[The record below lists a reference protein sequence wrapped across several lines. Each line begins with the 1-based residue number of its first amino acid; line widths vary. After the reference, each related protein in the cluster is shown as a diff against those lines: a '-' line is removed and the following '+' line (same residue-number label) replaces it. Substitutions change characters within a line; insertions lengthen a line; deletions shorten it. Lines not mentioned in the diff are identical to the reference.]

1 MQLGWID
8 YSRQERDT
16 IKELL
21 KILGEPSSVDELGVG
36 IVRDSI
42 SDLLYPGT
50 SVLHTRA
57 KYYILIPELFKK
69 AMKSGLTSMG
79 EVRKLIDADQDKI
92 ARALRRAIDEET
104 GTKASGIIGGR
115 SDRAVKMKP
124 ARIYWNALR
133 RTEMLCHPDWSFDDA
148 CASVAN
154 YNRKNQN
161 TSIKYE
167 TDEDGGDAED
177 AVLSGF
183 SLFNTPC
190 KQNIDDYIA
199 NPTLHLTRDE
209 AMYLMEQFKRP
220 LIMKN
225 TLIEYCLKNKLSY
238 VETAFSDIEIQSN
251 MPTVLSYNIELA
263 KEFADFIYG
272 AYIVYNLLF
281 FENGGENASE
291 EQKQYLVNEY
301 SEWRQQTCGI
311 PHREEILKLV
321 RNHEY
326 YKAALNKFLFDFE
339 KAVMANN
346 SDVCSDEEKRLIRDR
361 ERFCKKGKA
370 KIGGNYPYQPIQSSP
385 MNYRHSTGQIIIED
399 ILKGLERANG

>member
-69 AMKSGLTSMG
+69 AMKSGLTTMP
-79 EVRKLIDADQDKI
+79 EVRKLIDSDQDKI
-92 ARALRRAIDEET
+92 ARALRRAIDDET

-124 ARIYWNALR
+124 ARIYWNAMR
-133 RTEMLCHPDWSFDDA
+133 TTEMLCHPNLSFDDA
-148 CASVAN
+148 CAAVAS

-167 TDEDGGDAED
+167 SDEAGGDAED
-177 AVLSGF
+177 AALNGF

-190 KQNIDDYIA
+190 KQDIDDYIA
-199 NPTLHLTRDE
+199 NPTLHLTKGE
-209 AMYLMEQFKRP
+209 AMYLIEQFKRP

-225 TLIEYCLKNKLSY
+225 TLRY
-238 VETAFSDIEIQSN
+238 VMKD
-251 MPTVLSYNIELA
+251 
-263 KEFADFIYG
+263 
-272 AYIVYNLLF
+272 
-281 FENGGENASE
+281 
-291 EQKQYLVNEY
+291 
-301 SEWRQQTCGI
+301 
-311 PHREEILKLV
+311 
-321 RNHEY
+321 
-326 YKAALNKFLFDFE
+326 
-339 KAVMANN
+339 
-346 SDVCSDEEKRLIRDR
+346 
-361 ERFCKKGKA
+361 
-370 KIGGNYPYQPIQSSP
+370 
-385 MNYRHSTGQIIIED
+385 
-399 ILKGLERANG
+399 

>member
-69 AMKSGLTSMG
+69 AMKSGLTTTS
-79 EVRKLIDADQDKI
+79 EVRRLIDSDQDKI

-148 CASVAN
+148 
-154 YNRKNQN
+154 
-161 TSIKYE
+161 
-167 TDEDGGDAED
+167 
-177 AVLSGF
+177 
-183 SLFNTPC
+183 
-190 KQNIDDYIA
+190 
-199 NPTLHLTRDE
+199 
-209 AMYLMEQFKRP
+209 
-220 LIMKN
+220 
-225 TLIEYCLKNKLSY
+225 
-238 VETAFSDIEIQSN
+238 
-251 MPTVLSYNIELA
+251 
-263 KEFADFIYG
+263 
-272 AYIVYNLLF
+272 
-281 FENGGENASE
+281 
-291 EQKQYLVNEY
+291 
-301 SEWRQQTCGI
+301 
-311 PHREEILKLV
+311 
-321 RNHEY
+321 
-326 YKAALNKFLFDFE
+326 
-339 KAVMANN
+339 
-346 SDVCSDEEKRLIRDR
+346 
-361 ERFCKKGKA
+361 
-370 KIGGNYPYQPIQSSP
+370 
-385 MNYRHSTGQIIIED
+385 
-399 ILKGLERANG
+399 

>member
-69 AMKSGLTSMG
+69 AMKSGLTTMP
-79 EVRKLIDADQDKI
+79 EVRKLIDSDQDKI

-124 ARIYWNALR
+124 ARIYWNAMR
-133 RTEMLCHPDWSFDDA
+133 TTEMLCHPNLSFDDA
-148 CASVAN
+148 CAAVAS

-167 TDEDGGDAED
+167 SDEAGGDAED
-177 AVLSGF
+177 AAINGF
-183 SLFNTPC
+183 SLFNAPC
-190 KQNIDDYIA
+190 KQDIDDYIA
-199 NPTLHLTRDE
+199 NPTLHLTKGE
-209 AMYLMEQFKRP
+209 AMYLIEQFKRP

-225 TLIEYCLKNKLSY
+225 TLMEYCLKNKQSY
-238 VETAFSDIEIQSN
+238 AETAFSDIEIQSN
-251 MPTVLSYNIELA
+251 MPSILSYNIELA

-272 AYIVYNLLF
+272 AYIVYNLLY
-281 FENGGENASE
+281 FENGGDNATE
-291 EQKQYLVNEY
+291 EQKQYLEDKY
-301 SEWRQQTCGI
+301 SEWKQQTCGI

-321 RNHEY
+321 RNHEH

-339 KAVMANN
+339 KAVMANT
-346 SDVCSDEEKRLIRDR
+346 SDTCSDEEKRLIRDR

-370 KIGGNYPYQPIQSSP
+370 KIGGNYLYQPIHSSP
-385 MNYRHSTGQIIIED
+385 MNYRHSTGQVIIED
-399 ILKGLERANG
+399 ILKGLVRDNG

>member
-21 KILGEPSSVDELGVG
+21 KALGEPSSVDELGVG

-69 AMKSGLTSMG
+69 AMKSGLTSAS
-79 EVRKLIDADQDKI
+79 EIRRLIDSDQDKI

-124 ARIYWNALR
+124 ARIYWNAM
-133 RTEMLCHPDWSFDDA
+133 RTSEMLCHPGLSFDDA
-148 CASVAN
+148 CAAVAN

-161 TSIKYE
+161 ASIKYE
-167 TDEDGGDAED
+167 SDDAGGDSED
-177 AVLSGF
+177 ANLNGF

-190 KQNIDDYIA
+190 KQDIDDFIDS
-199 NPTLHLTRDE
+199 PTLHLTKSE

-220 LIMKN
+220 LVMKN
-225 TLIEYCLKNKLSY
+225 TLMEYCLKNKQCF
-238 VETAFSDIEIQSN
+238 EEIAFLDLEIQGN
-251 MPTVLSYNIELA
+251 MPSVLAHNIELA
-263 KEFADFIYG
+263 KEFSNFIYG

-281 FENGGENASE
+281 FENGGENATE
-291 EQKQYLVNEY
+291 EQKQHLEKEY
-301 SEWRQQTCGI
+301 SSWKQQTCGI
-311 PHREEILKLV
+311 PHKDEILGFV
-321 RNHEY
+321 RHHDT
-326 YKAALNKFLFDFE
+326 YKNALSHFLSDFE
-339 KAVMANN
+339 NAVFAN
-346 SDVCSDEEKRLIRDR
+346 DTDFCSDEERRIIRNR
-361 ERFCKKGKA
+361 ELSCKKGKA
-370 KIGGNYPYQPIQSSP
+370 KLGKDYQYQPIQSSP
-385 MNYRHSTGQIIIED
+385 MNYRHNTAQVIIDD
-399 ILKGLERANG
+399 ILKGLVRDNG

>member
-21 KILGEPSSVDELGVG
+21 KILGKPSSVDELGVG

-69 AMKSGLTSMG
+69 AMKSGLTTMA
-79 EVRKLIDADQDKI
+79 EVRRLIDSDQDKI

-124 ARIYWNALR
+124 ARIYWNAM
-133 RTEMLCHPDWSFDDA
+133 RTAEMLSHPNLSFDDA
-148 CASVAN
+148 CMAVAS
-154 YNRKNQN
+154 YNRNNQN
-161 TSIKYE
+161 VSIKYE
-167 TDEDGGDAED
+167 SDEAGGDAED
-177 AVLSGF
+177 ADLNGF

-190 KQNIDDYIA
+190 KQNIDDFIA
-199 NPTLHLTRDE
+199 NPTLHLTSSE

-220 LIMKN
+220 FIMKN
-225 TLIEYCLKNKLSY
+225 TLMEYCLKTKQSFAGI
-238 VETAFSDIEIQSN
+238 AFSDIAIQTD
-251 MPTVLSYNIELA
+251 MPAVLAHNIELA
-263 KEFADFIYG
+263 KEFAGFIYG

-281 FENGGENASE
+281 FENGGKEATE
-291 EQKQYLVNEY
+291 EQKQYLECKY
-301 SEWRQQTCGI
+301 SEWKQQTHGI
-311 PHREEILKLV
+311 PHRDEILGLV
-321 RNHEY
+321 RNHEH
-326 YKAALNKFLFDFE
+326 YKSALNKFLVDFE
-339 KAVMANN
+339 KAVMAN
-346 SDVCSDEEKRLIRDR
+346 DTDICSDQEKMLVRHR
-361 ERFCKKGKA
+361 ERYCKRSKT
-370 KIGGNYPYQPIQSSP
+370 KIGADYEYQQVQSLP
-385 MNYRHSTGQIIIED
+385 MNFRHDTGQGIIDD
-399 ILKGLERANG
+399 ILKGLMRDDG

>member
-69 AMKSGLTSMG
+69 AMKSGLTTMS
-79 EVRKLIDADQDKI
+79 EVRKLIDSDQDKI

-124 ARIYWNALR
+124 ARIYWNAMR
-133 RTEMLCHPDWSFDDA
+133 ITEMLCHSALSFDDA
-148 CASVAN
+148 CMAVAS
-154 YNRKNQN
+154 YNRKSQN
-161 TSIKYE
+161 VSIKYE
-167 TDEDGGDAED
+167 SDEAGGDAED
-177 AVLSGF
+177 AGLNGF

-190 KQNIDDYIA
+190 KQNIDDFIA
-199 NPTLHLTRDE
+199 NPTLHLTGGE

-220 LIMKN
+220 FIMKN
-225 TLIEYCLKNKLSY
+225 TLMEYCLKTKQSFAG
-238 VETAFSDIEIQSN
+238 TAFSDIEIHSD
-251 MPTVLSYNIELA
+251 MPSVLAHNIELA

-281 FENGGENASE
+281 FENGGENATE
-291 EQKQYLVNEY
+291 EQKQYLEDKY
-301 SEWRQQTCGI
+301 SEWKQQACGI
-311 PHREEILKLV
+311 PHRDEILRLV
-321 RNHEY
+321 KNHEH
-326 YKAALNKFLFDFE
+326 YKSALNKFLVDFE
-339 KAVMANN
+339 KAVMAND
-346 SDVCSDEEKRLIRDR
+346 SDACSDEEKRLIRDR

-385 MNYRHSTGQIIIED
+385 MNYRHSTGQVIIED
-399 ILKGLERANG
+399 ILKGLVRDNG